1 MTKAQ
6 PNKGQAMEEKL
17 ILEMLESPYV
27 ETRLLATEFLLKAAN
42 PSLAA
47 IVRAMEDE
55 ALLVRDQAVLLASR
69 HMLPERLIGLVG
81 NHGNAILRNS
91 AIEALKKTKEEGR
104 KALMDALS
112 HPDQEVVMFAVQI
125 LGDLTVQI
133 EAPPLLAL
141 VSHSDPNVSQAA
153 IETLG
158 KHKCREAVPRLLDVL
173 TCEFWLQFAAITAL
187 GEIGDK
193 RAVPKLLLLI
203 EDEFCQMEALEALG
217 KIGDAETIEPL
228 VSNWQRTEWL
238 PLRDRLTLSIARICQ
253 EEPTVKLGQILA
265 PYLKTRELRAN
276 AEHYLKDALG
286 PLPTEEMNSLPAL
299 ELRKAAVYW
308 LVRLPEPPAL
318 RLLVE
323 HLQSQ
328 ELESSLHDAFAFL
341 GAAALP
347 ALRVGLTSGIPAV
360 RRKSA
365 RLLGSL
371 GAREALSDLVLLLQD
386 SYSDVKLAAIEAL
399 GILEDPAAS
408 HPLLLLL
415 SSPESELRDA
425 AAQALSRL
433 PQKALSTALL
443 SYLEQGND
451 LGWISAFEVISTMP
465 DAAFVP
471 FIRKGLASTD
481 PVLVRAAVRAAS
493 KNPAFDLLREIG
505 PLLEHDSPV
514 VRIQA
519 IDALG
524 MSTHADAP
532 ALLFTRLKGAES
544 ERYFVIRA
552 LGDLRASSAVSLL
565 LSLFD
570 SFDPRTRLAALE
582 ALGKIGGR
590 EAEAFLLNCLDR
602 AFGEERRAA
611 AAALAACNTSNFEER
626 FIALSQEPDWRLRII
641 AAYALGNSQSEAS
654 SLALKSLS
662 RDTESVVARA
672 ARSALA
678 QPGQNPKG
686 PLR

>member
-1 MTKAQ
+1 
-6 PNKGQAMEEKL
+6 MEEKL

-55 ALLVRDQAVLLASR
+55 ALLVRDQAVLLAAR
-69 HMLPERLIGLVG
+69 HLPPARLIGLVG

-91 AIEALKKTKEEGR
+91 AIEALKKTKENGR
-104 KALMDALS
+104 KALIDSLT
-112 HPDQEVVMFAVQI
+112 HPDQVVVMVAVQI
-125 LGDLTVQI
+125 LGDLTVPI
-133 EAPPLLAL
+133 EAPPLMAL
-141 VSHSDPNVSQAA
+141 ISHPDPNVSQAA

-158 KHKCREAVPRLLDVL
+158 KHKCREAVPRLLDAL
-173 TCEFWLQFAAITAL
+173 ACEFWLQFAAIAAL

-193 RAVPKLLLLI
+193 RAVPKLLLLL
-203 EDEFCQMEALEALG
+203 EDEFCQLEALEALG
-217 KIGDAETIEPL
+217 KIGDPETIEPL
-228 VSNWQRTEWL
+228 VYYWQRTERL
-238 PLRDRLTLSIARICQ
+238 PLRDCLTLSIARICQ
-253 EEPTVKLGQILA
+253 EEPTVRLGQILQQ
-265 PYLKTRELRAN
+265 YFKTKELRAS

-286 PLPTEEMNSLPAL
+286 PLPIEETNSLPAL

-308 LVRLPEPPAL
+308 LVRLPETPAL

-323 HLQSQ
+323 HQQSP
-328 ELESSLHDAFAFL
+328 ELEASLSEAFAFL
-341 GAAALP
+341 GSAALP
-347 ALRVGLTSGIPAV
+347 ALRGGLASATPEV

-365 RLLGSL
+365 RLLGNL
-371 GAREALSDLVLLLQD
+371 GAREALPELASLLRD
-386 SYSDVKLAAIEAL
+386 PYTDVTLAAIEAL

-415 SSPESELRDA
+415 SSSEPELRDA

-433 PQKALSTALL
+433 PREALAPALL
-443 SYLEQGND
+443 AYLEEGNE
-451 LGWISAFEVISTMP
+451 LGWISAFEVVSTMP
-465 DAAFVP
+465 GAAFVP
-471 FIRKGLASTD
+471 FIRKGLASAD
-481 PVLVRAAVRAAS
+481 PSLVRAAVRAAS
-493 KNPAFDLLREIG
+493 RNPEFELLRELG
-505 PLLEHDSPV
+505 PLLEHESPV
-514 VRIQA
+514 VRIQV

-524 MSTHADAP
+524 MSNHGGAP
-532 ALLFTRLKGAES
+532 ALLFTRLRGSES

-552 LGDLRASSAVSLL
+552 LGDLRAPSAVPVV

-582 ALGKIGGR
+582 ALGKIGGA

-611 AAALAACNTSNFEER
+611 AAALAACNTINFEER

-641 AAYALGNSQSEAS
+641 AAYALGNSQSEAA
-654 SLALKSLS
+654 SLALKTLS

-678 QPGQNPKG
+678 QTGQNPKG
-686 PLR
+686 SLR